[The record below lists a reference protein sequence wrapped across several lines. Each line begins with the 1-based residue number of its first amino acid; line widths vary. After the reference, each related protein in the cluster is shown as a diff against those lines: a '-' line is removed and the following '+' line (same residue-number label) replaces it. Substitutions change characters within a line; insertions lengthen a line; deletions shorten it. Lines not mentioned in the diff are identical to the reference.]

1 MKQATTILEQRKIEI
16 QLAKEDSLQNLTG
29 NLWPESNQD
38 DKLVENQDDKT
49 PPRSFPMPLGI
60 DRIRVDIRTGLL
72 STDPVFSLPVVIR
85 GTSPREKPQII
96 SPDLGKSQEAEML
109 EPADQQKQK
118 EGDQVE
124 QIGKSEP
131 THHLSLI
138 HI

>member
-1 MKQATTILEQRKIEI
+1 
-16 QLAKEDSLQNLTG
+16 
-29 NLWPESNQD
+29 

-131 THHLSLI
+131 THHI
-138 HI
+138 RPG